1 MVSLYPLERSNCSP
15 NSHPMTKKRSM
26 NIGPRQ
32 NRVVKKPS
40 NDNRSG
46 NMTRGGLV
54 SVVMAPRDGGSTDTQ
69 LRVRG
74 PRH

>member
-1 MVSLYPLERSNCSP
+1 
-15 NSHPMTKKRSM
+15 MTKKRSM

-74 PRH
+74 PPH

>member
-1 MVSLYPLERSNCSP
+1 
-15 NSHPMTKKRSM
+15 
-26 NIGPRQ
+26 
-32 NRVVKKPS
+32 
-40 NDNRSG
+40 
-46 NMTRGGLV
+46 MTRAGLV